1 MRMALAGLC
10 IALVTAST
18 VDVCAGDTAKNG
30 VHLNHPLGKGT
41 ARIKIVRTHEFVA
54 ALRDA
59 RIKLDGKQVAS
70 LSNGDSTIVEIAP
83 GSHEITSDVWDSPQT
98 SRVRFDA
105 KPATLYVFE
114 VTPNLAGT
122 GIGMFGAAGAAL
134 AGGQNGGLFPIRA
147 VSEKH
152 IER

>member
-1 MRMALAGLC
+1 MRMILSGLC
-10 IALVTAST
+10 VAFVMGSSLSAY
-18 VDVCAGDTAKNG
+18 AGGATENRARFDQ
-30 VHLNHPLGKGT
+30 PLGKGT
-41 ARIKIVRTHEFVA
+41 ARVKIVRTHGLVA

-70 LSNGDSTIVEIAP
+70 LSNGKSTTIDIAP
-83 GSHEITSDVWDSPQT
+83 GKHEITSDVWDSPQT
-98 SRVRFDA
+98 SRVRLDA